1 MPIWDYNCTRCNHTS
16 ERLVRTE
23 DRNEQFCDIVLIK
36 HMDVSSVGVFPD
48 GATSLGGTAQR
59 EICSQ
64 KLVRTEISMPQRGKV
79 DVRYKTKAILTDGTK
94 VEGQFGRS
102 ERINKGS
109 M

>member
-23 DRNEQFCDIVLIK
+23 DRDEQFC
-36 HMDVSSVGVFPD
+36 VGVFPD
-48 GATSLGGTAQR
+48 GATNLGGTAQR
-59 EICSQ
+59 EICGQ